1 MAKILVVEDCCI
13 MRELIGL
20 QLAAAG
26 YSVDEAEDGLSGLE
40 AVRRSRPDVIVSN
53 VDMPVLDGFQFFGA
67 LQADRSA
74 RTIPVIFVS
83 AQTRRRPRAEELGA
97 AAFVTKPVILKKL
110 LGLVFE
116 YARP

>member
-1 MAKILVVEDCCI
+1 MAKVLVIEDCCI

-26 YSVDEAEDGLSGLE
+26 YAVDEAEDGLCALE

-67 LQADRSA
+67 LQTDPSA

-83 AQTRRRPRAEELGA
+83 AQTQGRPRAKELGA
-97 AAFVTKPVILKKL
+97 AAFVTKPVSLRRL
-110 LGLVFE
+110 LGMVYE

>member
-1 MAKILVVEDCCI
+1 MARVLVVEDCDI

-20 QLAAAG
+20 QFAAAG
-26 YSVDEAEDGLSGLE
+26 YAVDEAEDGLSGLQ
-40 AVRRSRPDVIVSN
+40 AVQRSRPDVIVSN

-67 LQADRSA
+67 LQTDRSA

-83 AQTRRRPRAEELGA
+83 AQTRGRPKAKALGA
-97 AAFVTKPVILKKL
+97 AAFVTKPLSLKKL

-116 YARP
+116 YVRP

>member
-1 MAKILVVEDCCI
+1 
-13 MRELIGL
+13 MRRKTGW
-20 QLAAAG
+20 
-26 YSVDEAEDGLSGLE
+26 SGLE

-74 RTIPVIFVS
+74 CTIPVIFVS
-83 AQTRRRPRAEELGA
+83 AQTRRRPRAEELLGA